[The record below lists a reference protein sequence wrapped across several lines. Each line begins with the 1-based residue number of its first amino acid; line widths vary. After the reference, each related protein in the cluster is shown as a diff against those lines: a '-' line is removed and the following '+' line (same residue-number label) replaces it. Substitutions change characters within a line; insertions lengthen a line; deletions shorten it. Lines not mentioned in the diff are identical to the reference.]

1 MWIKNSDGKP
11 DAMLTFATISF
22 LVITFNLLMSTFGTV
37 TIDGHSIA
45 FQALDSS
52 AMAAYLGATFT
63 AYVSRRWT
71 EKHYDSKGNAT
82 DNDASTEETK

>member
-1 MWIKNSDGKP
+1 MIWIKNSDGKP

-22 LVITFNLLMSTFGTV
+22 LIVTVNLLVSTFGTI
-37 TIDGHSIA
+37 TYDGHSIA

-52 AMAAYLGATFT
+52 VMAAYLGATFT

-71 EKHYDSKGNAT
+71 DRKHPTVSSDQIE
-82 DNDASTEETK
+82 TEPEAQ